1 MQRKQQRS
9 YQSDDGLGKGRNR
22 VEARLDSI
30 YFLILFSFLNYMNIL
45 IQKEKCFS
53 LDINPF

>member
-1 MQRKQQRS
+1 MCVRV
-9 YQSDDGLGKGRNR
+9 GGGGRNR
-22 VEARLDSI
+22 VEARLDGI